1 MANPETTSEIPSSGG
16 TTEFALK
23 DNSLLVLLGASGD
36 LAKKKVS
43 IACSFYSF
51 DYFVIVR
58 KNDLRR
64 AVME

>member
-43 IACSFYSF
+43 IASSFYSLS
-51 DYFVIVR
+51 
-58 KNDLRR
+58 DLLSSEK
-64 AVME
+64 MTGEE